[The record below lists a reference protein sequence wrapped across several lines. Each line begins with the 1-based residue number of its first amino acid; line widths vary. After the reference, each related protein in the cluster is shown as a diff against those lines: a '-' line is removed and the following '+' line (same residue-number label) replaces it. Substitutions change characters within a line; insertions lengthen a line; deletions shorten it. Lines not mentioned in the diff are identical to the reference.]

1 MVHTRSA
8 LLLTIAALTACGQ
21 QATTATPRLQAD
33 ASPQQ
38 RPSTPVVDAR
48 ASPVVDSCS
57 REAARTDGGD
67 LLDLGFEDGLMDQSD
82 AQRCLASL
90 SNTDPRSRR
99 EARLFLLARRLP
111 TNNMAALWDAVRPA
125 ERSLVL
131 RAIAGRPRAG
141 GTVTPPAT
149 WERSPTEDL
158 LSATIVNRF
167 RLAQT
172 PTPEDAARAT
182 VGLGSA
188 DPERQLAAA
197 RWLRMVSWTPTLD
210 DLSTVTAHA
219 TPALVRS
226 LAEGPGAATIPW
238 AEWMTFV
245 ARRAH
250 LAPRLWGNA
259 WRALRDGIPDS
270 AITATNTVAWT
281 AMIDALPRVRGLS
294 GEALAWF
301 ECEDAFAIDR
311 WTARAERTGRCAS
324 GSEGW
329 IALTMRARVLGKM
342 RGNDAARARELGL
355 VRREAQGRAQ
365 VLCEVATS
373 ASSLARAQALP
384 LLTTLARE
392 RDAGLLA
399 ALIEGLVDHPELA
412 RAMDASARD
421 ALIRAPFEAPEG
433 PTLEARV
440 QAIKLARLLHREELV
455 AAARQS
461 SVRVLRRT
469 IDSDAGVIAGP
480 PGQLDEGGATRV
492 RFVTDAGSFVIELD
506 AMSAPR
512 AVANVRAVVRERRYD
527 GLRWHR
533 VVSGFVTQGGDPRGD
548 GYGGTDVPV
557 ATELALRPFDRG
569 AVGVPLAGLDTGG
582 MQLFVVTAD
591 APSLDARFPWVGR
604 VVQGMEVVD
613 GVLPGDRI
621 VRAEFVEVSD

>member
-1 MVHTRSA
+1 MVHTRA
-8 LLLTIAALTACGQ
+8 GILLTIATLAACGQ
-21 QATTATPRLQAD
+21 QMTSTTPRSQPDAAPPALSARPAD
-33 ASPQQ
+33 AQTSAVQ
-38 RPSTPVVDAR
+38 
-48 ASPVVDSCS
+48 DSCS

-67 LLDLGFEDGLMDQSD
+67 LLDLAFEDGLMEQSA

-90 SNTDPRSRR
+90 SNTEPRSRR

-111 TNNMAALWDAVRPA
+111 TNSMAALWDAVRPA

-131 RAIAGRPRAG
+131 RAIAGRPRTG
-141 GTVTPPAT
+141 GSVTPPAT
-149 WERSPTEDL
+149 WERPPSDDL

-167 RLAQT
+167 RLAHTAT
-172 PTPEDAARAT
+172 PDDAARAT
-182 VGLGSA
+182 AGLGSA
-188 DPERQLAAA
+188 DLERQLAAA

-226 LAEGPGAATIPW
+226 LAEGPGSATVAW
-238 AEWMTFV
+238 GEWMTFV
-245 ARRAH
+245 ARRAR

-259 WRALRDGIPDS
+259 WRALRDGIPES
-270 AITATNTVAWT
+270 AITATNATAWT
-281 AMIDALPRVRGLS
+281 ATIDALPRVRGLS
-294 GEALAWF
+294 GDALAWF

-311 WTARAERTGRCAS
+311 WTGRAERTARCAS

-342 RGNDAARARELGL
+342 RGGDAARARELTNI
-355 VRREAQGRAQ
+355 RREAQGRAQ

-373 ASSLARAQALP
+373 AGSLARAQALP
-384 LLTTLARE
+384 LLATLARE

-399 ALIEGLVDHPELA
+399 ALIEALVDHPDLA
-412 RAMDASARD
+412 RAMDATVRD

-469 IDSDAGVIAGP
+469 IDADAGVIPAA
-480 PGQLDEGGATRV
+480 PGAMDEGGATRV

-506 AMSAPR
+506 AVSAPR

-533 VVSGFVTQGGDPRGD
+533 VVPGFVTQGGDPRGD
-548 GYGGTDVPV
+548 GYGGTDAPVP
-557 ATELALRPFDRG
+557 TELALRPFDRG